1 MEEIIENW
9 LNDSDAELISDSDE
23 EVNTYKYFYFG
34 TFEQNKFILFINRK
48 LMIQTKILIGMMVKI
63 MKISVKRL
71 KLNILKTK
79 ELKLKITFKMKLQH

>member
-79 ELKLKITFKMKLQH
+79 EL

>member
-34 TFEQNKFILFINRK
+34 TF
-48 LMIQTKILIGMMVKI
+48 
-63 MKISVKRL
+63 
-71 KLNILKTK
+71 
-79 ELKLKITFKMKLQH
+79 